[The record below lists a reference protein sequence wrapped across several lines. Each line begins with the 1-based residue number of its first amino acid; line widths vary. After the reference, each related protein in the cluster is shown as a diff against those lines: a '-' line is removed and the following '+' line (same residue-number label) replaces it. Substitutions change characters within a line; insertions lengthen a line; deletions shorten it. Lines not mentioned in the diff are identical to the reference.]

1 MTRETECKQQTPKPA
16 HGRGPE
22 PDETALLER
31 AQIAAGAAYAPYSR
45 FRVGAVVIAASGRE
59 YAGVNVENASYP
71 VGLCAERSA
80 LGAAATAGERSLT
93 TVAVASP
100 DGDAVPCGACLQALS
115 EFGDPVVVARA
126 GGVARA
132 WRLRDL
138 LRAPFES
145 VRSGR

>member
-1 MTRETECKQQTPKPA
+1 MTRETEREQQTPTPVD
-16 HGRGPE
+16 GRGPKPE
-22 PDETALLER
+22 EAALLER
-31 AQIAAGAAYAPYSR
+31 AQTVAGAAYAPYSH
-45 FRVGAVVIAASGRE
+45 FRVGAVAIAGSGRE

-71 VGLCAERSA
+71 VGQCAERCA

-93 TVAVASP
+93 VVAVASP
-100 DGDAVPCGACLQALS
+100 DGDALPCGACLQALS

-138 LRAPFES
+138 LRAPFGP
-145 VRSGR
+145 VRNGL